1 MFKKDKAVKLQKD
14 LLQKGYNFIN
24 ICAEFED
31 DDIVSRLHCVLLREQ
46 PEDEYYPTCPID
58 ITYHLSSE
66 DALELLEH
74 WVEQVRISPDPRKL

>member
-1 MFKKDKAVKLQKD
+1 MFKKERAVKLQKD
-14 LLQKGYNFIN
+14 LLKKGYNFIN

-31 DDIVSRLHCVLLREQ
+31 DDIVSILHCVLLREQ
-46 PEDEYYPTCPID
+46 PEDEYCPTCPVD

-74 WVEQVRISPDPRKL
+74 WVEKIRISPDPRTL

>member
-1 MFKKDKAVKLQKD
+1 MFKKQQAVKLQKD

-31 DDIVSRLHCVLLREQ
+31 DDIVSILHCVLLREHT
-46 PEDEYYPTCPID
+46 EDEYCPTCPLD

-66 DALELLEH
+66 DALKLLEH